1 MNRDDLGRLLL
12 RVTLGGLMLLHGLS
26 KLAHGIEHIVEMV
39 RSHGLPGFVAYGVF
53 LGEAVAP
60 ILVILGLYTRPAA
73 LVMAV
78 NMVVAILLAHTAI
91 VGHLGGGG
99 GWAIELQ
106 VRYLAGSLAVALL
119 GGGRLSVSKGGRWS

>member
-12 RVTLGGLMLLHGLS
+12 RVTVGGLLLFHGIF
-26 KLAHGIEHIVEMV
+26 KFGHGIEHIVEMV
-39 RSHGLPGFVAYGVF
+39 RSHGLPGFVAYGVY

-60 ILVILGLYTRPAA
+60 VFVVLGIYTRPAA

-91 VGHLGGGG
+91 IGHLGSSG
-99 GWAIELQ
+99 GWAVELQ
-106 VRYLAGSLAVALL
+106 VLYLAGSLAVALL
-119 GGGRLSVSKGGRWS
+119 GGGRLSVSGGGRWS